1 MHLEMRIDGEYGLPY
16 STAMRFLVVVALT
29 LSAVQGQSD
38 VSKLLSQ
45 GLSGAL
51 AAFEPVAEVDKK
63 AILTSAAVVLAKHVT
78 FRPDGTAAAVCT
90 KLGKQHVEWKRL
102 VVRNITKQAVTDA
115 DRLNGITRRF
125 QVSFGCD
132 GHRTFDSKT
141 NRWTEWMNIGY
152 VAFSSR
158 DRIRMEERH
167 VDIEVRKFERFL
179 FPAGIEFEWKNGT
192 WTLKSE
198 SLKGFSPGPGPS
210 ITDQNRAAKDA
221 GLPPGM
227 KRGN

>member
-1 MHLEMRIDGEYGLPY
+1 MMHLEMRIDGEYGLPY

-29 LSAVQGQSD
+29 LSAVQGQID

-63 AILTSAAVVLAKHVT
+63 AILTSTAVVLAKHVT

-90 KLGKQHVEWKRL
+90 KHGKQHVEWKRL

-152 VAFSSR
+152 V
-158 DRIRMEERH
+158 
-167 VDIEVRKFERFL
+167 L

>member
-1 MHLEMRIDGEYGLPY
+1 MRCL
-16 STAMRFLVVVALT
+16 AFLALT
-29 LSAVQGQSD
+29 LSAVHGQGD

-63 AILTSAAVVLAKHVT
+63 AILTATAVVLAKHVT
-78 FRPDGTAAAVCT
+78 FRPDGTATAVCT
-90 KLGKQHVEWKRL
+90 RLGKTHVEWKRL

-141 NRWTEWMNIGY
+141 NRWTEWMNTGY
-152 VAFSSR
+152 V
-158 DRIRMEERH
+158 
-167 VDIEVRKFERFL
+167 L
-179 FPAGIEFEWKNGT
+179 FPAGIEFEWKSGA

-198 SLKGFSPGPGPS
+198 SLKGFNPGPGPY
-210 ITDQNRAAKDA
+210 ITDQKPAAKNA

-227 KRGN
+227 KRGK

>member
-1 MHLEMRIDGEYGLPY
+1 MHLEMGIDGEHGKPY

-45 GLSGAL
+45 GLNGAL
-51 AAFEPVAEVDKK
+51 AAFEPVAEADKK
-63 AILTSAAVVLAKHVT
+63 AILTSTAVVLAKHVT
-78 FRPDGTAAAVCT
+78 FRPDGTAATVCT
-90 KLGKQHVEWKRL
+90 KLGKTHLEWKRL

-152 VAFSSR
+152 V
-158 DRIRMEERH
+158 
-167 VDIEVRKFERFL
+167 L
-179 FPAGIEFEWKNGT
+179 FPAGIEFEWKSGE

-210 ITDQNRAAKDA
+210 ITDQKPAAKNA

-227 KRGN
+227 KRGK

>member
-1 MHLEMRIDGEYGLPY
+1 
-16 STAMRFLVVVALT
+16 MRFLAILALT
-29 LSAVQGQSD
+29 MPAACGQGD

-63 AILTSAAVVLAKHVT
+63 AILAATAEVLAKHVT
-78 FRPDGTAAAVCT
+78 FRPDGTATAVCV
-90 KLGKQHVEWKRL
+90 KLGKTHVEWKRL

-141 NRWTEWMNIGY
+141 NGWTEWINTGY
-152 VAFSSR
+152 V
-158 DRIRMEERH
+158 
-167 VDIEVRKFERFL
+167 L
-179 FPAGIEFEWKNGT
+179 FPAGIEFEWKNGA

-210 ITDQNRAAKDA
+210 ITDKKPAAKDT

-227 KRGN
+227 TRGK

>member
-1 MHLEMRIDGEYGLPY
+1 
-16 STAMRFLVVVALT
+16 MRFLAVLALT
-29 LSAVQGQSD
+29 LSTVHGQGD

-63 AILTSAAVVLAKHVT
+63 AILTATAVILAKHVT

-90 KLGKQHVEWKRL
+90 KLGKTHVQWKRL

-125 QVSFGCD
+125 LVSFGCD
-132 GHRTFDSKT
+132 AHRTFDSKT
-141 NRWTEWMNIGY
+141 NRWTEWMNTGY
-152 VAFSSR
+152 V
-158 DRIRMEERH
+158 
-167 VDIEVRKFERFL
+167 L
-179 FPAGIEFEWKNGT
+179 FPSGIEFEWKNGA
-192 WTLKSE
+192 WTQKPE
-198 SLKGFSPGPGPS
+198 SLKDFSPGPGPS
-210 ITDQNRAAKDA
+210 IADQKPVGKDS

-227 KRGN
+227 TRVK